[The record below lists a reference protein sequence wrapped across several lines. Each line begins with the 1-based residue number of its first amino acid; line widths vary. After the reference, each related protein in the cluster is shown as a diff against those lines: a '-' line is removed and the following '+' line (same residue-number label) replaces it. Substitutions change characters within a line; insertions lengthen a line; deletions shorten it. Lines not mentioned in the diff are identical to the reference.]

1 MLQYT
6 DNSLLLSVY
15 YVIVYYDTL
24 FKFSLYIYLY
34 MAITYYTTY
43 TACDCHIL
51 LFTLTTISDYS
62 SYFYP
67 CHIPSSSHFILIHS
81 YCSHLCCS
89 LNSYTLAY
97 LPHTLADSLFRNLV
111 LIYLHILVGLN
122 QEA

>member
-34 MAITYYTTY
+34 MAITYYTAY
-43 TACDCHIL
+43 TACDCHVL
-51 LFTLTTISDYS
+51 LFTVTNISDIAVIS
-62 SYFYP
+62 ILATF
-67 CHIPSSSHFILIHS
+67 PSSSHFILIHS

-89 LNSYTLAY
+89 LNSDTLAY

-111 LIYLHILVGLN
+111 LIYLHILEGLN

>member
-15 YVIVYYDTL
+15 YVIVYCDTL

-51 LFTLTTISDYS
+51 LFTLTTISDIAAIS
-62 SYFYP
+62 ILVIF
-67 CHIPSSSHFILIHS
+67 PSSSHFILIHS

-89 LNSYTLAY
+89 LNSDTLAY